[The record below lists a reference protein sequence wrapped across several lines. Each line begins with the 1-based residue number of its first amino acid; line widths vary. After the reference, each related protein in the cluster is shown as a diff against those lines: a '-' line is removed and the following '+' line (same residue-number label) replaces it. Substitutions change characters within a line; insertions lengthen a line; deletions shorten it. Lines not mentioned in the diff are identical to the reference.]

1 MCSTTRGEAAEGRQP
16 GARPGTH
23 TKRKEKNT
31 MTEAMRYV
39 LYGKVEILVRHGAVT
54 EMQKRG
60 LGSRPTIRKALR
72 GDYNENNADENRR
85 AQRIRKYA
93 YQEMAGVLVGAPV
106 ED

>member
-1 MCSTTRGEAAEGRQP
+1 
-16 GARPGTH
+16 
-23 TKRKEKNT
+23 

-39 LYGKVEILVRHGAVT
+39 LYGKVEILVRFGAVT

-106 ED
+106 QDEKEA